1 MKTATLPS
9 LRVEPEFREKAEAVL
24 EEGET
29 LSLFIEKAVRL
40 QINKRTVEK
49 EFLAKALAAEAEA
62 EATGVYYSSDEVLE
76 ELEAML
82 EKAESKI
89 GTRAAS

>member
-9 LRVEPEFREKAEAVL
+9 LRVEPELREKAEAVL

-29 LSLFIEKAVRL
+29 LSLFIEKAVRR
-40 QINKRTVEK
+40 QIHKRTVEK
-49 EFLAKALAAEAEA
+49 DFLAKALAAEAEM
-62 EATGVYYSSDEVLE
+62 EATGISYSAEEVVK

-82 EKAESKI
+82 ERAEAEA